1 MNNPKNAL
9 TIRNAR
15 PDDAK
20 AIQRIYAH
28 HVETGTA
35 SFEEVA
41 PSTDEISARRQK
53 VLDANAPYI
62 VAEWNGE
69 VQGFAYAASFRPR
82 SAYRHTVEDSIY
94 VDPKATGKGIGSALL
109 SDLIERCTQLGYRQ
123 MVAVI
128 GGAQNVASIN
138 LHKRQ
143 GFEEVG
149 HLKSTGFKFGAW
161 VDTIFMQR
169 TLGPGD
175 TSLPQSNETPFD

>member
-1 MNNPKNAL
+1 MSDV

-15 PDDAK
+15 PEDAE

-28 HVETGTA
+28 HVENGKA

-41 PSTDEISARRQK
+41 PSVDEIAARRQK
-53 VLDANAPYI
+53 VIDTGAPYI
-62 VAEWNGE
+62 VAEWEGQ
-69 VQGFAYAASFRPR
+69 VHGFAYAGSFRLR

-94 VDPKATGKGIGSALL
+94 VDPAATGKGIGSALL

-128 GGAQNVASIN
+128 GGADNVASIN

-149 HLKSTGFKFGAW
+149 HLKSTGFKFGGW
-161 VDTIFMQR
+161 VDTIIMQR
-169 TLGPGD
+169 ALGPGSD
-175 TSLPQSNETPFD
+175 TLPNSDS

>member
-1 MNNPKNAL
+1 MSDI

-15 PDDAK
+15 PDDVE

-28 HVETGTA
+28 HVENGKA

-41 PSTDEISARRQK
+41 PSVDEIAIRRQNI
-53 VLDANAPYI
+53 LNFGTPYI

-69 VQGFAYAASFRPR
+69 VHGFAYAGSFRPR

-94 VDPKATGKGIGSALL
+94 VDPATTGKGIGSALL
-109 SDLIERCTQLGYRQ
+109 SNLIERCTQLGFRQ

-128 GGAQNVASIN
+128 GGADNLASIN
-138 LHKRQ
+138 VHKRQ

-149 HLKSTGFKFGAW
+149 HLKSTGFKFGGW
-161 VDTIFMQR
+161 VDTIIMQR
-169 TLGPGD
+169 PLGPGSD
-175 TSLPQSNETPFD
+175 TLPESDGPTGK

>member
-1 MNNPKNAL
+1 MSKDSIV
-9 TIRNAR
+9 IRDSRAEDV
-15 PDDAK
+15 P

-35 SFEEVA
+35 SFEEIA
-41 PSTDEISARRQK
+41 PDTDTIAERRQC
-53 VLDANAPYI
+53 VLDNGAPYI
-62 VAEWNGE
+62 VAEWDGA
-69 VQGFAYAASFRPR
+69 VHGFAYASSFRPR

-94 VDPKATGKGIGSALL
+94 VDPETTGKGIGSKLL
-109 SDLIERCTQLGYRQ
+109 SALIERCTKIGYRQ

-161 VDTIFMQR
+161 VDTVFMQR

-175 TSLPQSNETPFD
+175 DTLPE

>member
-1 MNNPKNAL
+1 MNNTKDAI
-9 TIRNAR
+9 TIRNAQ
-15 PDDAK
+15 PDDVE

-41 PSTDEISARRQK
+41 PSTDAIAARRQK
-53 VLDANAPYI
+53 IIDAGAPYI
-62 VAEWNGE
+62 VAVWDGE
-69 VQGFAYAASFRPR
+69 VHGFAYAGSFRPR

-94 VDPKATGKGIGSALL
+94 VDPQATGKGIGSALL

-169 TLGPGD
+169 ALGPGD
-175 TSLPQSNETPFD
+175 DTLPDENTPE